1 MVTREQLRKHYQE
14 RKCRRLTYY
23 QQMYKAYMKLNITRE
38 DWTKT
43 SRIWP
48 LVLKPLV
55 SRTEISRVDF
65 YDVKATFHLNHITQP
80 QWDKCFEQGL
90 FGETVLCKDDDSRIR
105 QLILSRP
112 YVDNPKST
120 DKFDLTF
127 TGVRYLIQLL
137 LEDPRNRNIL
147 FEITQLK
154 IFKRV
159 KRGKKKEKKSA
170 VIEDREEFA
179 LKGKAYIWRKSSLAT
194 PTTTAPFNDILQ
206 TSSVG
211 CFYLD
216 SNEKRY
222 IAIMKKLLDTF
233 VTKLW
238 VSIVGQKHPQR
249 KWIIHGSHLNQLKEQ
264 TKFLFGEEN
273 NVLDKES
280 TEFVTLFSRDTLRTF
295 HNTIPTS
302 S

>member
-1 MVTREQLRKHYQE
+1 
-14 RKCRRLTYY
+14 
-23 QQMYKAYMKLNITRE
+23 
-38 DWTKT
+38 
-43 SRIWP
+43 
-48 LVLKPLV
+48 
-55 SRTEISRVDF
+55 
-65 YDVKATFHLNHITQP
+65 
-80 QWDKCFEQGL
+80 
-90 FGETVLCKDDDSRIR
+90 
-105 QLILSRP
+105 
-112 YVDNPKST
+112 
-120 DKFDLTF
+120 
-127 TGVRYLIQLL
+127 
-137 LEDPRNRNIL
+137 
-147 FEITQLK
+147 
-154 IFKRV
+154 
-159 KRGKKKEKKSA
+159 